1 MKSINLFA
9 GYHSSDLSFDHFIL
23 IESIKFILLHFLDQ
37 ITGYE
42 TI

>member
-9 GYHSSDLSFDHFIL
+9 GYHSFELSFDYFIL
-23 IESIKFILLHFLDQ
+23 IGNIKFIPLHFLDQ